1 MYVWISFLVVSMMLL
16 AASLVCFFDNR
27 RQRRLPFEKSISFLV
42 PCYNDG
48 HTVEHTVRSILESW
62 DPERTEVIVA
72 DDASTDDSAAV
83 LRELQQVLTFRLENN
98 LVNLGKAETLNR
110 LASLATHDVIVFV
123 DADTCL
129 NTAAMQDMT
138 ARLANDDRLGAVSCP
153 YRPANRGWLPCLQ
166 AIDYSMI
173 SLLQGAYNVFSGLA
187 LWGGCIAVRKV
198 AFKAAGGF
206 SLSAITEDVNLAYML
221 NRVGW
226 RVEQSLI
233 PVLSHVPDALR
244 PWIKQKIRWTAGGFQ
259 CLLRH
264 PSVWLRN
271 PLQVF
276 MLTLYSAL
284 SLNAAFT
291 FVRQTLF
298 LDRLFDLIAPLA
310 NTLPVSQVLRILEP
324 IYGQALVSSLQLT
337 LCFTLLSSVY
347 VVPLISKWQDSP
359 LLLLIIPFS
368 LGYFPLYTLL
378 SVAGFVYLILN
389 TRRIERTLRA
399 W

>member
-1 MYVWISFLVVSMMLL
+1 M
-16 AASLVCFFDNR
+16 A
-27 RQRRLPFEKSISFLV
+27 
-42 PCYNDG
+42 
-48 HTVEHTVRSILESW
+48 SW
-62 DPERTEVIVA
+62 DLSRAEVIVA
-72 DDASTDDSAAV
+72 DDASTDDSADV
-83 LRELQQVLTFRLENN
+83 LRRLQQALPFRLEINP
-98 LVNLGKAETLNR
+98 LNLGKAATLNR
-110 LASLATHDVIVFV
+110 LADMASHDVIVFV

-129 NTAAMQDMT
+129 SAAAMTDMT
-138 ARLANDDRLGAVSCP
+138 ARLANDSRLGGVSCP
-153 YRPANRGWLPCLQ
+153 YRPANRGWLPRLQ
-166 AIDYSMI
+166 SIDYSMI
-173 SLLQGAYNVFSGLA
+173 SVLQAAYNVFSGLA
-187 LWGGCIAVRKV
+187 LWGGCIAVRKD
-198 AFKAAGGF
+198 AFKQAGGF

-226 RVEQSLI
+226 RVEQSLV
-233 PVLSHVPDALR
+233 PVLSHVPDAVR

-259 CLLRH
+259 CLWRH

-276 MLTLYSAL
+276 MLTLYSLL
-284 SLNAAFT
+284 SLNAAFSL
-291 FVRQTLF
+291 VRQTLF

-310 NTLPVSQVLRILEP
+310 STLPVSQVLRILEP
-324 IYGQALVSSLQLT
+324 VYGQALASSLLLT

-378 SVAGFVYLILN
+378 SVAGFVYLVLN
-389 TRRIERTLRA
+389 NRRIEKSLRA